1 MILNC
6 WIRLLRVPWTARRS
20 KQVNPKGNQSWIC
33 IGRTDAEAETPILW
47 PPDVKNWLIGKYPDA
62 GKDWRQEKGMTE
74 GEIIGWHHRL
84 NGHEFEQASG
94 IGTPGVLQSI
104 GSQTVRL
111 HWATEL
117 NTYIYIYIH
126 THIYI
131 YTHMCIYIQVCMLWL
146 KISKHWFNRV
156 SLNNATFLKT
166 LVALGKYHCL
176 HIPIFWW
183 NEKRMNIFILYRV
196 VNVLYKVSCKLR
208 NIIIQ

>member
-1 MILNC
+1 MATWCEELTHWKIPWC
-6 WIRLLRVPWTARRS
+6 WERLKAGEGDDRGWDHWMASPTQWTWVWAGF
-20 KQVNPKGNQSWIC
+20 GNWHSWCAAVHGITNS
-33 IGRTDAEAETPILW
+33 RTPLSYW
-47 PPDVKNWLIGKYPDA
+47 
-62 GKDWRQEKGMTE
+62 TE
-74 GEIIGWHHRL
+74 H
-84 NGHEFEQASG
+84 
-94 IGTPGVLQSI
+94 
-104 GSQTVRL
+104 
-111 HWATEL
+111 
-117 NTYIYIYIH
+117 IYIRIY

-156 SLNNATFLKT
+156 SLNNVTFLKT